1 MRNFIKLSVFF
12 AVLFA
17 VLSCASERKMADS
30 KIIVTPLSGAMN
42 ITEGSLVYGL
52 PLTVI
57 DVRIEAERVI
67 ERPGPYAR
75 YAESL
80 LGLKD
85 VIEGESETWAIT
97 GVTIKSHEEPDP
109 SEFYVIQTSSLFQ
122 TNVLSLKKTGL
133 MLDLN
138 PETYN
143 RTEEESYDGN
153 ADLNVLR
160 VSDLGADEYFRSSSD
175 TVYKLVSF
183 DTAFVN
189 IPYLVEKKQKL
200 SVAQLAEK
208 AAVRLMEMRDGKHM
222 ILTGETNVFPQDGAA
237 INEMNRLE
245 KDYTDLFTGKTVR
258 EKRAFSYH
266 VIPGK
271 DRAGE
276 KITLCRFSEVSGPL
290 AADAAGGTPLV
301 LELMP
306 EAKTK
311 NLTII
316 TTGKQQGSSASKYD
330 RLYYRV
336 PDVANIKIT
345 FGNEIFKVS
354 RRLIYQFGDVVQ
366 LPSNYIIG
374 K

>member
-1 MRNFIKLSVFF
+1 M
-12 AVLFA
+12 
-17 VLSCASERKMADS
+17 
-30 KIIVTPLSGAMN
+30 
-42 ITEGSLVYGL
+42 
-52 PLTVI
+52 
-57 DVRIEAERVI
+57 
-67 ERPGPYAR
+67 
-75 YAESL
+75 
-80 LGLKD
+80 
-85 VIEGESETWAIT
+85 
-97 GVTIKSHEEPDP
+97 
-109 SEFYVIQTSSLFQ
+109 IQTSTLFQ

-138 PETYN
+138 PEIYN
-143 RTEEESYDGN
+143 RTEEESYDGDT
-153 ADLNVLR
+153 DLNVLR

-175 TVYKLVSF
+175 TVYKLVSV
-183 DTAFVN
+183 DTAFIN

-222 ILTGETNVFPQDGAA
+222 ILTGETNIFPQDGAA

-245 KDYTDLFTGKTVR
+245 KDYTELFTGKTVR
-258 EKRAFSYH
+258 ETRSFSYH
-266 VIPGK
+266 IIPGK

-301 LELMP
+301 MELMA

-311 NLTII
+311 NLTIV
-316 TTGKQQGSSASKYD
+316 TTGKQQGSSASKID